1 MERMIK
7 YPSINQYRDVVKNV
21 KHKAQFVGLDSDGNA
36 IMNRMAKM
44 PTLKFIGTVKSHGTN
59 FSIIISPQCDFWCQ
73 SRENI
78 ITPEKDNA
86 GSAAFGYYNKET
98 FMKMATDAVDQTDS
112 NSFTYNRDFMIAGE
126 WCGKGIQKG
135 VAISELDKMFIIF
148 NMAFVDSEGNKTWLT
163 REEMEE
169 VLNMQGV
176 VAKLNANHIYS
187 VYQFQTFE
195 VDIDFEHPEIAQNEL
210 NRLCEFVE
218 NECPIGF
225 SFGVKGIGEG
235 IVFKCASEGY
245 EDSGYFFKVKG
256 ELHSKSKVKTLAT
269 VDIERINNIRE
280 LSDKLANNGRL
291 EQFHQIVFDT
301 LNGGQ
306 TDMSKMGDFIKAVTS
321 DCLKEELDTIQSSG
335 FTMKELGSTIS
346 KLCREFIQ
354 IKLNEEA
361 GIA

>member
-98 FMKMATDAVDQTDS
+98 FMKMATDAVDQIDS

-126 WCGKGIQKG
+126 WSGKGIQKG

-148 NMAFVDSEGNKTWLT
+148 NMAFVDAEGNKTWLT
-163 REEMEE
+163 REEMTEI
-169 VLNMQGV
+169 LNLHSMPY
-176 VAKLNANHIYS
+176 LNANHIYS

-195 VDIDFEHPEIAQNEL
+195 IDIDFERPEVAQNEM
-210 NRLCEFVE
+210 NGITDMVE
-218 NECPIGF
+218 KQCPIGF
-225 SFGVKGIGEG
+225 SFGVTEGNTVGEG
-235 IVFKCASEGY
+235 CVWKCVTEGY
-245 EDSGYFFKVKG
+245 LDSGFWILDESKRLGTFK
-256 ELHSKSKVKTLAT
+256 
-269 VDIERINNIRE
+269 I
-280 LSDKLANNGRL
+280 
-291 EQFHQIVFDT
+291 
-301 LNGGQ
+301 
-306 TDMSKMGDFIKAVTS
+306 
-321 DCLKEELDTIQSSG
+321 
-335 FTMKELGSTIS
+335 
-346 KLCREFIQ
+346 
-354 IKLNEEA
+354 
-361 GIA
+361 